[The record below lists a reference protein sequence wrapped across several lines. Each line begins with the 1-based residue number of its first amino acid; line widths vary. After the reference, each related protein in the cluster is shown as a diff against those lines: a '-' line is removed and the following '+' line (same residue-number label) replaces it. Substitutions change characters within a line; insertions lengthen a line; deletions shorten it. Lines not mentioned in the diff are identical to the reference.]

1 MYSQVNIKPIQT
13 LTDLQNRSSH
23 CLRIGGADASFRGSY
38 RPEDEHK
45 NEHFILGE
53 DGTLEAT
60 TDGLNLNA
68 EIEKMRAANNARYRK
83 NAGVAT
89 EFILGASKEFF
100 ADKNDDEVK
109 AWAEASMR
117 AAEAKFEGQVFGA
130 SLHMDESTPHLHVY
144 ILPHYQKGVKE
155 RKPKEGARKRKSRR
169 KPRVGVSHAQVIGQ
183 YGQYHDWYN
192 EAMHAAGYTA
202 LKRGEPMEDTGK
214 QYGELKRRKILEA
227 ERKNDYAHEVYEHVI
242 DADIELSK
250 EKKAFEAEKQ
260 AFEAKKAEFHE
271 QVVQRTNDERIKSN
285 AIEQKLNEVERKET
299 LLKQRVA
306 AFKSSVELATKSI
319 KWAEGLIERTQK
331 WFNINKEHFPANWL
345 AKSRDEIAAI
355 EDELT
360 ILEENMRNTETNDDE
375 YDSGYG
381 GGFKM

>member
-45 NEHFILGE
+45 NEHFILSE

-60 TDGLNLNA
+60 RDGLNLNA

-100 ADKNDDEVK
+100 AGKNDDEVK

-117 AAEAKFEGQVFGA
+117 AAEAKFRGQVFGA

-144 ILPHYQKGVKE
+144 ILPHYEKQVKE
-155 RKPKEGARKRKSRR
+155 RKPKENARKRKSRR
-169 KPRVGVSHAQVIGQ
+169 KPRVGVSHAQVIGS

-202 LKRGEPMEDTGK
+202 LKRGERMEDTGK

-227 ERKNDYAHEVYEHVI
+227 ERKNDHAHDVYEHVI
-242 DADIELSK
+242 DADIALAK

-271 QVVQRTNDERIKSN
+271 QVVQRTNEERMKSN
-285 AIEQKLNEVERKET
+285 AIEQRLNEVEQKET
-299 LLKQRVA
+299 LLKQRVE
-306 AFKSSVELATKSI
+306 AFKSSVELAAKSI
-319 KWAEGLIERTQK
+319 EWARGLVERTEK
-331 WFNINKEHFPANWL
+331 WFKINREHFPANWI

-360 ILEENMRNTETNDDE
+360 ILEENMRNVETNDDE